1 MTCRHCN
8 YSLATS
14 CQARYFEAMA
24 NILLI
29 SDATVVLDELLAVVD
44 DGVNE
49 ITSLRNA
56 DRLRTTVD
64 TTEPDLV
71 ITDCQVQSMGGIAIC
86 LDLKLE
92 ESGGRLP
99 HVPVLILLDR
109 RADVFLAKT
118 ASAEGYLVKP
128 LDPIRL
134 RHAVEALLAGG
145 TYHDESYKPIT
156 VQRTS

>member
-1 MTCRHCN
+1 
-8 YSLATS
+8 
-14 CQARYFEAMA
+14 MA
-24 NILLI
+24 NVLLI

-64 TTEPDLV
+64 STKPDLV

-109 RADVFLAKT
+109 RADVFLARS
-118 ASAEGYLVKP
+118 AAAEGYLVKP
-128 LDPIRL
+128 LDPMRL
-134 RHAVEALLAGG
+134 RQAVEALLAGG

-156 VQRTS
+156 VDRTS

>member
-1 MTCRHCN
+1 
-8 YSLATS
+8 
-14 CQARYFEAMA
+14 MA

-44 DGVNE
+44 NGENE
-49 ITSLRNA
+49 VTSLRNA

-64 TTEPDLV
+64 STRPDLV

-109 RADVFLAKT
+109 RADVFLATT
-118 ASAEGYLVKP
+118 AAAEGFLVKP

-134 RHAVEALLAGG
+134 RLAVEALLAGG
-145 TYHDESYKPIT
+145 TYRDESYKPIT

>member
-1 MTCRHCN
+1 
-8 YSLATS
+8 
-14 CQARYFEAMA
+14 MA

-29 SDATVVLDELLAVVD
+29 SDANVVLDELLAVVD
-44 DGVNE
+44 DGENE
-49 ITSLRNA
+49 VTPLRNA

-64 TTEPDLV
+64 TTRPDLV
-71 ITDCQVQSMGGIAIC
+71 ITDCKVQSMGGIAIC

-109 RADVFLAKT
+109 RADVFLATT
-118 ASAEGYLVKP
+118 ASAEGFLVKP

-134 RHAVEALLAGG
+134 RLAVKALLAGE
-145 TYHDESYKPIT
+145 TYRDESYKPIT

>member
-1 MTCRHCN
+1 
-8 YSLATS
+8 
-14 CQARYFEAMA
+14 MA

-29 SDATVVLDELLAVVD
+29 SDANVVLDELLAVVD
-44 DGVNE
+44 DGENE
-49 ITSLRNA
+49 VTSLRNA

-64 TTEPDLV
+64 TTRPDLV

-109 RADVFLAKT
+109 RADVFLATT
-118 ASAEGYLVKP
+118 ASAEGFLVKP

-134 RHAVEALLAGG
+134 RLAVEALLSGG
-145 TYHDESYKPIT
+145 TYRDESYKPIT